1 MFWILLSALL
11 LLLLNISFLWSQ
23 SRWSDG
29 ESYRPPIL
37 ADWSLLASCPTIH
50 NIAYAI
56 SQYPQYCIYIVYMHL
71 LSIHYPQY
79 RIYTILGI
87 LWIDLISALL
97 TICSWYNLPFSGK
110 IHNVPPKKCCVGYPN
125 CWAQVSLY
133 LSDGQ
138 TNAKLTTVSP
148 RCLFGL
154 QNNVFFP
161 FAALQGNMT
170 LHNTRSHT
178 SNVLQLYLYVL
189 KEYTISPKNKEIQLC
204 ICNFWCHEYFKW
216 VSVGMGG

>member
-1 MFWILLSALL
+1 MQYH
-11 LLLLNISFLWSQ
+11 NIHNIAYIWYICIYYPS
-23 SRWSDG
+23 
-29 ESYRPPIL
+29 
-37 ADWSLLASCPTIH
+37 TIH
-50 NIAYAI
+50 NIAYVQYWGYCGLTLFLRCWLSAADTIRHFQGKSTI
-56 SQYPQYCIYIVYMHL
+56 S
-71 LSIHYPQY
+71 
-79 RIYTILGI
+79 
-87 LWIDLISALL
+87 
-97 TICSWYNLPFSGK
+97 
-110 IHNVPPKKCCVGYPN
+110 PPKNVVYICYPN
-125 CWAQVSLY
+125 CWAQASLY

-138 TNAKLTTVSP
+138 TNVKLPTVSP
-148 RCLFGL
+148 HCLFGH